1 MDEIVKDAKNKKKKT
16 AHITF
21 LDLEDAFGS
30 VPHSLIDLTLE
41 RNYIPPVIRK
51 YFHNLYNHSSAVV
64 QTNQ

>member
-1 MDEIVKDAKNKKKKT
+1 MKLSKMLKIRRRKK